1 VFDGEWDRHRTALG
15 KVEELLESLRAAA
28 QQEEMVGGADA
39 PVHVVLQ
46 EVADAQKTSDET
58 AKQESQERIGGA

>member
-1 VFDGEWDRHRTALG
+1 M
-15 KVEELLESLRAAA
+15 EELLESLRAAA

-46 EVADAQKTSDET
+46 ELADAQKTSDET